1 MYFASLPISNG
12 AIQSIRLSNLKV
24 SGNVFILRHVP
35 LEKSAKLRIRV
46 FTRSMNRVKTH
57 VVALTEEQID
67 DVYTS
72 YTGSRNR
79 ESMAGS
85 ITVARGKRDETRVVT
100 L

>member
-1 MYFASLPISNG
+1 
-12 AIQSIRLSNLKV
+12 
-24 SGNVFILRHVP
+24 
-35 LEKSAKLRIRV
+35 
-46 FTRSMNRVKTH
+46 MNRVKTH

-72 YTGSRNR
+72 YIGSRNR

>member
-1 MYFASLPISNG
+1 MYFASPPISNG
-12 AIQSIRLSNLKV
+12 AIQSIRLSNPKV
-24 SGNVFILRHVP
+24 SGNVFILCHVP

-85 ITVARGKRDETRVVT
+85 ITVARGKRDETRVVA